1 MRNVKCGY
9 HSYSEEGAG
18 IRQVKQREWGVSGE
32 KQSGQ
37 NLEKKQFLR
46 RHLRNSNYK

>member
-1 MRNVKCGY
+1 VKGVL
-9 HSYSEEGAG
+9 ELEK
-18 IRQVKQREWGVSGE
+18 VKQREWEVSGE

-37 NLEKKQFLR
+37 NLEKNQFLR